1 MMIKIKPA
9 NSFKRINNV
18 VCFIV
23 HGRSEFLLRSY
34 KKPAQIRC
42 QPKVPVHGPI
52 HRAGMGKPGRNQSV
66 LEPSANDTLNCK
78 AFRDNWITKTFL
90 CSDKCEMVHHISGIN
105 TAKRDKDKHLFFA
118 IYTDNCSKP
127 IQAGR

>member
-9 NSFKRINNV
+9 NSLNELITL
-18 VCFIV
+18 CFVV

-52 HRAGMGKPGRNQSV
+52 RRAGMGKPGRNQSA
-66 LEPSANDTLNCK
+66 ENSANDTLNCK
-78 AFRDNWITKTFL
+78 AFRDN
-90 CSDKCEMVHHISGIN
+90 
-105 TAKRDKDKHLFFA
+105 
-118 IYTDNCSKP
+118 
-127 IQAGR
+127 